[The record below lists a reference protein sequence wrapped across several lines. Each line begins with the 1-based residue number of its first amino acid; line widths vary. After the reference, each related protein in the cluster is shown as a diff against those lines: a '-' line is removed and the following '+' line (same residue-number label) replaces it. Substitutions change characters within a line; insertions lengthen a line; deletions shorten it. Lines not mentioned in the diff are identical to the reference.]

1 MRGEAGELQLL
12 AKVAL
17 VTVQGSIQE
26 VSPTP
31 RCKTIAFTGAPASTK
46 APKEQGRPGE
56 RKAQGEVGAHAV
68 VYNLSTFQRR
78 KRKRIAL

>member
-12 AKVAL
+12 GKVAL
-17 VTVQGSIQE
+17 VTMQGSIQE

-46 APKEQGRPGE
+46 APKERGPAR
-56 RKAQGEVGAHAV
+56 RKEAQGEVGAHAV
-68 VYNLSTFQRR
+68 IYNPPPSREEKER
-78 KRKRIAL
+78 E